1 MQGHATSAPPPDLFL
16 YGLVAAAVV
25 PNETTLFIVWRDS
38 SGLTIRL
45 IMSHWDI
52 DGCLSILVFTKE
64 PVPLLRVA
72 VDTNVAC

>member
-1 MQGHATSAPPPDLFL
+1 M
-16 YGLVAAAVV
+16 
-25 PNETTLFIVWRDS
+25 PNETTLFIVWCDS

-52 DGCLSILVFTKE
+52 DGCLSILVFTEE